1 VIGKRFDLFFGRN
14 LLYFTGMN
22 RKTSKRQS
30 ALIVGAKYAG
40 RYVVFG
46 SAKSNKVIASGAS
59 PAKLIKKAR
68 NKGIAVPAIVFVPR
82 KNVICAY

>member
-1 VIGKRFDLFFGRN
+1 MLFGRN
-14 LLYFTGMN
+14 LLYFIGMN
-22 RKTSKRQS
+22 RKTSKRQG
-30 ALIVGAKYAG
+30 ALVAGAKYAG

-46 SAKSNKVIASGAS
+46 SAKSSKVIASGAS

-68 NKGIAVPAIVFVPR
+68 DKGIAVPAIVFVPK